1 MALLE
6 AKHLTKQFGG
16 LTAVNDVSFKVEP
29 NKITG
34 LIGPNGAGKTT
45 TFNLVTGFLPLTSG
59 TVFYDGADITGV
71 PATKLVFRHMTR
83 TFQIPHLF
91 NDLTVLENV
100 MAGFYSQTKTG
111 TVSAML
117 RLPSV
122 KKEERYAREKGMEIL
137 RDLGMENLA
146 YVQAS
151 VLSTG
156 QQKMLEIARALA
168 TNPKLLMLDEPASG
182 LNTAETDVLGKMIK
196 RFNQSGITVLMIE
209 HNMKFMMELADY
221 IYVLNFGQ
229 LLAEGTP
236 AEIMDNDE
244 VTKAYLGKEFRKDA

>member
-100 MAGFYSQTKTG
+100 LIGALCKLEELYIVLLCLGGLALGFGAVFGIDK
-111 TVSAML
+111 L
-117 RLPSV
+117 L
-122 KKEERYAREKGMEIL
+122 ARSGGFGMEVV
-137 RDLGMENLA
+137 E
-146 YVQAS
+146 VC
-151 VLSTG
+151 
-156 QQKMLEIARALA
+156 
-168 TNPKLLMLDEPASG
+168 PAQPEG
-182 LNTAETDVLGKMIK
+182 AKCAAETD
-196 RFNQSGITVLMIE
+196 
-209 HNMKFMMELADY
+209 
-221 IYVLNFGQ
+221 
-229 LLAEGTP
+229 AESAENGTEAAAAG
-236 AEIMDNDE
+236 AEIGAETDAESAEEQAEEKTE
-244 VTKAYLGKEFRKDA
+244 VPAVSEEGGGAHTSRNEEETEHGKDL